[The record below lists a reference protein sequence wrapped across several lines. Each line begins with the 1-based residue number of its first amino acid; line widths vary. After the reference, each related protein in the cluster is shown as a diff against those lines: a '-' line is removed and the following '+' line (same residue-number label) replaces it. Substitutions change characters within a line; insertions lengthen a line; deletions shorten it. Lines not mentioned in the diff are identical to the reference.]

1 VKHRHEFCTVV
12 DEGYLPRAVA
22 LHRSLAEAGAPF
34 RLRVLCIDELAHE
47 VLERLALPHL
57 ETLALGEL
65 ERADPSLVEAKSS
78 RSLPEYCW
86 TMKPSLVLHVLA
98 REQEL
103 DHVAYVDA
111 DHLFWSDPA
120 PVFDALDGGTAVL
133 VPQRINDRAGRFN
146 AGFIL
151 FRRSEPTLELLRW
164 WRERCLE
171 WSFAGL
177 GGGNRRF
184 GDQGYLTE
192 WPERFPDV
200 RVTTHP
206 GAGLA
211 PWNSEQHELSRRDG
225 RVLVDGVP
233 LLFYHHQ
240 SLRLYE
246 GLRGLQRA
254 GLLSRRFRWNAT
266 PVSLVW
272 SIGPWYDFEEPERT
286 LIWTPYVR
294 RIAEAIA
301 LIHDVQPD
309 YEAPRVRLSPREL
322 GGEVLRTL
330 AARPAREA
338 VRRAQ
343 AVVSSVR
350 AARA

>member
-1 VKHRHEFCTVV
+1 M
-12 DEGYLPRAVA
+12 
-22 LHRSLAEAGAPF
+22 
-34 RLRVLCIDELAHE
+34 DELTHA
-47 VLERLALPHL
+47 VPERLALPHVA
-57 ETLALGEL
+57 TLALAEL
-65 ERADPSLVEAKSS
+65 ERADSRLVEAKSS
-78 RSLPEYCW
+78 RSLAEYCW
-86 TMKPSLVLHVLA
+86 TLKPSLVLHVLA

-120 PVFDALDGGTAVL
+120 PVFDALAGGTAVV
-133 VPQRINDRAGRFN
+133 VPQRVNDRAGRFN

-151 FRRSEPTLELLRW
+151 FSRSEPTLALLHW

-171 WSFAGL
+171 WAFAGI

-192 WPERFPDV
+192 WPERFPGV
-200 RVTTHP
+200 RATSHP

-211 PWNSEQHELSRRDG
+211 PWNSEHHELSRRDG
-225 RVLVDGVP
+225 LVLVDGVP

-246 GLRGLQRA
+246 GLRGVQRA

-266 PVSLVW
+266 PVPLVW

-301 LIHDVQPD
+301 LIHEVHPD
-309 YEAPRVRLSPREL
+309 YEAPRIRLSSREL
-322 GGEVLRTL
+322 GEEVLRTL
-330 AARPAREA
+330 AGRPAREV
-338 VRRAQ
+338 VRRAR
-343 AVVSSVR
+343 AVAGMVR